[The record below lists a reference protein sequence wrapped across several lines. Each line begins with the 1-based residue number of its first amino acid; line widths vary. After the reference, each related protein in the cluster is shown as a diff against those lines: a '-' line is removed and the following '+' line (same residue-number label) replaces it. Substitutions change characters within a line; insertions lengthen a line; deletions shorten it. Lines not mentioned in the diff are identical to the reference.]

1 LSYQG
6 LAGGRKQ
13 CKTFKTKDCKTT
25 TTGKKLLLK
34 NKKSEQSSFLKNE
47 QQRNKTVNDSLINVG
62 FIYGFKSTRSLPGF
76 RQMPTKLLPFPSQ
89 DLTLS
94 TL

>member
-47 QQRNKTVNDSLINVG
+47 QQQNKTVNDSLINVG
-62 FIYGFKSTRSLPGF
+62 IIYGFKTAGSFSGS
-76 RQMPTKLLPFPSQ
+76 RQKPIKLLPFPSQ
-89 DLTLS
+89 DLALS